1 MKNTQPQAYDKAF
14 HVVASKTE
22 MYLLMVYRTHIFVVF
37 HSFSIAWF
45 KNEEAVMKAVHD
57 LNGKYIDGSVLL
69 VKPFSGNHSN
79 VDELK
84 PAIVAKEEIVQG
96 LLKCA

>member
-1 MKNTQPQAYDKAF
+1 M
-14 HVVASKTE
+14 VASKTE

>member
-1 MKNTQPQAYDKAF
+1 MA
-14 HVVASKTE
+14 ASKTE
-22 MYLLMVYRTHIFVVF
+22 MYLLMVYRTHIFVVL

-45 KNEEAVMKAVHD
+45 KTEEAVVKAVHD

-79 VDELK
+79 VEELK
-84 PAIVAKEEIVQG
+84 PAIVAKEEMLPG